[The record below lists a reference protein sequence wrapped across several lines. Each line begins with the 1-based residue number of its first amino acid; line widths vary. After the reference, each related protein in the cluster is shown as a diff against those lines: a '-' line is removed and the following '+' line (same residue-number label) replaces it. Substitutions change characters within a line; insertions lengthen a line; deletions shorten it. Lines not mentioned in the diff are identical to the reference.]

1 MKEKEKLASVDLL
14 IMDVDGVL
22 TQGEVIYQDDGSQIK
37 NFNVKDGLGL
47 RLLMDA
53 GIQTAIVTGRSAGAL
68 EARVKNL
75 GIPFLFHGVSDKAAA
90 LAKVID
96 QSGVPAHRMAFIGDD
111 LPDLPIMRRVGLSI
125 AVADAA
131 AEVKELAAITT
142 THPGGKGAVRET
154 CEAILK
160 AKGLWAEAI
169 ERFLA

>member
-1 MKEKEKLASVDLL
+1 MTPTEKLACVDLL

-37 NFNVKDGLGL
+37 IFNVKDGLGL

-75 GIPFLFHGVSDKAAA
+75 GIDHLFHGVSDKAAA
-90 LAKVID
+90 LAKVVA
-96 QSGVPAHRMAFIGDD
+96 QSGVSAHRMAFIGDD
-111 LPDLPIMRRVGLSI
+111 LPDLPIMKRVGLSI
-125 AVADAA
+125 AVADAVTEVRER
-131 AEVKELAAITT
+131 AEITT

-160 AKGLWAEAI
+160 AKGLWQGAI
-169 ERFLA
+169 ARFTT

>member
-1 MKEKEKLASVDLL
+1 MTPTEKLASVELL

-22 TQGEVIYQDDGSQIK
+22 TQGEVIYHDDGSQIK
-37 NFNVKDGLGL
+37 IFNVKDGLGL

-75 GIPFLFHGVSDKAAA
+75 GIPFLFHGVSDKAAT
-90 LAKVID
+90 LLKVVEE
-96 QSGVPAHRMAFIGDD
+96 SGIPAHRMAFIGDD
-111 LPDLPIMRRVGLSI
+111 LPDLPIMSRVGVSI
-125 AVADAA
+125 AVSDAA
-131 AEVKELAAITT
+131 PEVQERATMTT

-160 AKGLWAEAI
+160 AKGLWETSI
-169 ERFLA
+169 ERFLS

>member
-1 MKEKEKLASVDLL
+1 MTPNEKLASVDLL

-22 TQGEVIYQDDGSQIK
+22 TQGEVIYHDDGSQIK
-37 NFNVKDGLGL
+37 IFNVRDGLGL

-75 GIPFLFHGVSDKAAA
+75 GIPFLLHGVSDKAAA
-90 LAKVID
+90 LLKVVE

-111 LPDLPIMRRVGLSI
+111 LPDLPIMSRVGTSI

-131 AEVKELAAITT
+131 PEVKDRATITT
-142 THPGGKGAVRET
+142 THAGGKGAVRET

-160 AKGLWAEAI
+160 AKGLWETSI
-169 ERFLA
+169 ERFLS

>member
-1 MKEKEKLASVDLL
+1 MTHTEKLASIDLL

-37 NFNVKDGLGL
+37 CFNVKDGLGL

-53 GIQTAIVTGRSAGAL
+53 GVQTAIVTGRSAGAL
-68 EARVKNL
+68 EARVQNL

-90 LAKVID
+90 LEKVVE
-96 QSGVPAHRMAFIGDD
+96 QSGVPAQRMAFIGDD
-111 LPDLPIMRRVGLSI
+111 LPDLPIMKRVGLSV
-125 AVADAA
+125 AVADAVQ
-131 AEVKELAAITT
+131 EVKERAALTT

-160 AKGLWAEAI
+160 AKGLWEEAI